1 MIACHRTRRH
11 DDVARSID
19 TGIMCGES
27 AVPETSHSSV
37 SLSAAQSGRNG
48 AKIGHSVAP
57 DDRRFMAGSGPILK
71 RQGRSPS
78 MLSVV

>member
-1 MIACHRTRRH
+1 GVCTTPARMRLWRALMSVVEGRH
-11 DDVARSID
+11 P
-19 TGIMCGES
+19 TNL
-27 AVPETSHSSV
+27 H
-37 SLSAAQSGRNG
+37 N
-48 AKIGHSVAP
+48 IGHSVAP